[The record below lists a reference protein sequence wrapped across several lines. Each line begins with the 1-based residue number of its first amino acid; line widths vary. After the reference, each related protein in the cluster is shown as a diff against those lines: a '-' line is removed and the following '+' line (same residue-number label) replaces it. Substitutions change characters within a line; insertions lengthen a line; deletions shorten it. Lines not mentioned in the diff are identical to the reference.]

1 MQIVLIHNP
10 KAGTGRHSKKELI
23 AALASLGHRVLY
35 QSSKK
40 RGWKKALKK
49 SSDLVIAA
57 GGDGT
62 VAKVAWRIM
71 DTGVPLSILPLGTAN
86 NLARSLGFTAR
97 PEEILTCLRSGKSR
111 ACDVGMA
118 RGPYGKRY
126 FVEAAGGGLLADFVR
141 VDTRKGKKEA
151 TSDQKMTREVF
162 LLRKISAGYPPR
174 QWTVSIDGEDISDRY
189 LLWEAMNVRSAGP
202 ALDLAPRAESNDGR
216 LDFVGVR
223 EQERQLFLEHL
234 NARLAGKKNG
244 FALPVRKFRKLE
256 ITSRA
261 ATLHIDGK
269 PWPKKK
275 QDLKRSTM
283 IEITV
288 RPAALMIWEPVFRS
302 L

>member
-1 MQIVLIHNP
+1 MRIVLIHNP
-10 KAGTGRHSKKELI
+10 KAGAGRHSKKELI
-23 AALASLGHRVLY
+23 AALANLGHRVLY
-35 QSSKK
+35 RSTKK

-141 VDTRKGKKEA
+141 VGKRKDKKE
-151 TSDQKMTREVF
+151 TTNDQKITREVF
-162 LLRKISAGYPPR
+162 LLRKISAGYPAR
-174 QWTVSIDGEDISDRY
+174 QWSVSIDGEDISDRY
-189 LLWEAMNVRSAGP
+189 LLWEAMNIRTAGP
-202 ALDLAPRAESNDGR
+202 ALDLAPQAASDDGR

-234 NARLAGKKNG
+234 NARVAGKKNR
-244 FALPVRKFRKLE
+244 FRLPVRKFRKLE

-261 ATLHIDGK
+261 ATLHVDGK